1 MQINWGD
8 WFWSEKWWFSRPTF
22 SQNLAET
29 AGNHCHIV
37 TYQLGQYVLKGM
49 SEQDIIMFDSGKG
62 PKEPCFFRVAQFVS
76 LRSCRF
82 RGYLLHAFSF
92 VLPAGTGCHWLVIRY
107 NSWLCVVAARFTWFT
122 AKSWCCSALLIS
134 DETTI
139 LVFVFELISCLGL
152 FLHTSPPVGAHNP
165 KLVGI
170 LKTTCRALVCYPCR
184 CRLNSGYHYQTMQ
197 NKALSWT
204 CVHQCKTWTMQC
216 NCAEPCQLP
225 HKSLIGVRGV

>member
-1 MQINWGD
+1 
-8 WFWSEKWWFSRPTF
+8 
-22 SQNLAET
+22 
-29 AGNHCHIV
+29 
-37 TYQLGQYVLKGM
+37 M

-62 PKEPCFFRVAQFVS
+62 PKEPCFFRVAQFVL

-107 NSWLCVVAARFTWFT
+107 NSWLCVVSARFTWFT

-165 KLVGI
+165 KLVAI
-170 LKTTCRALVCYPCR
+170 LKTTCRALVCYLCR
-184 CRLNSGYHYQTMQ
+184 CRLNSGYHYQNMQ

-204 CVHQCKTWTMQC
+204 CVHQCKTWTMQGTAQEFQFGGAGAHWGLWVTRSISHITWNVNFQKVRVDFKKKRVDWHC
-216 NCAEPCQLP
+216 KLLAMYEFTICGIQLW
-225 HKSLIGVRGV
+225 V